1 MLDCSTSITKA
12 FEILQTCTK
21 PKKSHR
27 IWQHEYIKKSTCY
40 RTFCLPERKQ
50 ACPELL
56 HISGNLMLCKDMN
69 SKAIYHDYHTTSLL
83 LLLLFSVG
91 QHAASQNHGT
101 RGLAPRGSSPRSTA
115 RTCSANGGHLP
126 SHGNTPKSSQS
137 HCRQTSDISPTKSKN
152 LNVSRLV
159 LQMSL
164 PNPLKPDVKP
174 ASNHFGCICE
184 QIRNEQCCMK
194 VYIAINC
201 TKWYCSKLCIKLVI
215 TMKNFF
221 YIRYAT

>member
-1 MLDCSTSITKA
+1 
-12 FEILQTCTK
+12 
-21 PKKSHR
+21 
-27 IWQHEYIKKSTCY
+27 
-40 RTFCLPERKQ
+40 
-50 ACPELL
+50 
-56 HISGNLMLCKDMN
+56 MLCKDMN

-126 SHGNTPKSSQS
+126 SHGNTPKSSLS
-137 HCRQTSDISPTKSKN
+137 HCRQTSDISPTKSKD

-164 PNPLKPDVKP
+164 PNPLKPVNEDVVGATPTGDAPTTSKWSTILLP
-174 ASNHFGCICE
+174 T
-184 QIRNEQCCMK
+184 K
-194 VYIAINC
+194 VRLRLYYMAWHWGINRVHPQSMA
-201 TKWYCSKLCIKLVI
+201 TQTLCVSRGLLTRLTLIPE
-215 TMKNFF
+215 
-221 YIRYAT
+221 